1 MKIKQGFIVRRVGE
15 ENIAVP
21 VGEKNTN
28 FRGMIKLNETGTFL
42 WNYFLEEHSEQ
53 DAVASLCAEYEV
65 AEDVACRDVKR
76 FIKILF
82 EHGFAE

>member
-21 VGEKNTN
+21 VGEKGTN

-42 WNYFLEEHSEQ
+42 WNYFLEEHSEK
-53 DAVASLCAEYEV
+53 DAVASLCVEYEV
-65 AEDVACRDVKR
+65 AEDVARRDVKR

>member
-1 MKIKQGFIVRRVGE
+1 MGG
-15 ENIAVP
+15 ENIVVP
-21 VGEKNTN
+21 VGEMSKS
-28 FRGMIKLNETGTFL
+28 FHGMIKLNETGTFL
-42 WNYFLEEHSEQ
+42 WNYFLEEHSEK

-65 AEDVACRDVKR
+65 AEDVARRDVKR